1 MAAEFKSHVLRREEK
16 GALGVPFKRLLLA
29 GVGGGLVYTL
39 GKIALPDWAL
49 PLAFAAGGLLLYFT
63 ATLGGLPRW
72 QRLLYRVRGSL
83 MLAAAEQPRGML
95 AHVAAWLELPS
106 GLTTLEAS
114 TLFAPPV
121 SGETLNMDEWV
132 TFAQAQDADHDD
144 GLSLVGNPAEVK

>member
-1 MAAEFKSHVLRREEK
+1 MAAEFKSHILRREEK

-63 ATLGGLPRW
+63 AALGGLPRW
-72 QRLLYRVRGSL
+72 QRLLYRLRGSL
-83 MLAAAEQPRGML
+83 MLAAAEQPRSLL
-95 AHVAAWLELPS
+95 ANVAAWLELPLE
-106 GLTTLEAS
+106 LTTLEANA
-114 TLFAPPV
+114 LFAPPAI
-121 SGETLNMDEWV
+121 GQALNVAEWV

-144 GLSLVGNPAEVK
+144 GLILVDTPAEVD